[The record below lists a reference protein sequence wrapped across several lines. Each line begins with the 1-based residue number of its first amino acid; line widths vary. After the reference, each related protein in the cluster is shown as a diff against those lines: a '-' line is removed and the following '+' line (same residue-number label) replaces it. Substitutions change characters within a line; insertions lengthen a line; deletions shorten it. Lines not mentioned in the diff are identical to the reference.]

1 MKELFNDGPALC
13 KENVVGPT
21 AGTSI
26 SVRWAATATHVTRRY
41 VLVAFHL
48 FVLGKNITNS
58 ENEIFEIEQ
67 RKPHLA
73 ALLLAS

>member
-48 FVLGKNITNS
+48 FVLGKTSQTARTKFLKLSN
-58 ENEIFEIEQ
+58 ENHI
-67 RKPHLA
+67 
-73 ALLLAS
+73 